1 MRGQRYIN
9 QLKYKWILIY
19 LIQGIG
25 MCAGFSLLISGVYA
39 YFVSFNYGIVLLTFI
54 LSAVVFLS
62 FRPIWKIDEV
72 WVTRYL
78 DSQLPIFE
86 DSASL
91 LLKNDDELSPLEG
104 LQLAKIL
111 SLLPQKGTTKGAS
124 KKLGLAVCCFVIGIT
139 GAFTFVKIKKTVNKS
154 TVVKQLQNSTLSIPE
169 QIAPQISTYLIAI
182 QAPTYTARPL
192 RTQRQFALKVE
203 VGAMVKWTISTN
215 KSLKSFE
222 VIFNDKERI
231 KLKPIDKKAMQWSF
245 SRKIDKPGFYQ
256 LEIDGIKSDLYQIE
270 LIPDHPVN
278 IKITQPKPQTTIDIG
293 QAQKIDLSAI
303 LTDDYGIAAAFISA
317 TMASGKGESVSFT
330 EKKLSFEA
338 NVNNQKTLHLRKH
351 INLKDLGM
359 KPGDELYFF
368 IQAKDNRG
376 QESRSDVY
384 SVSIVDTAELM
395 SMAGMTSG
403 VNLVPEYF
411 RSQRQ
416 IILDTEKLL
425 GENAAL
431 SPDEFKK
438 RSNNLGVDQK
448 LLRLRYGQFLG
459 EENETQI
466 GGGDEHH
473 DDDGH
478 DHGAH
483 QKEEEKFGDVRA
495 IMDKYAHKHDIAE
508 DATFFEPEIKAQ
520 LKAVLNEMWKAELN
534 LRTYKPHEALPF
546 EYKALRLLKD
556 LQQKSRAYVAKTTI
570 KTTAL
575 KMEKRLTGELD
586 KITNPSTT
594 AQFEITDRQRDE
606 LKLLLALLGLH
617 QNGKPFNANE
627 RALLQIGEKQLIA
640 AAATQPASFL
650 AALQSL
656 RRINSQAKPQKNDI
670 EMASNAIFRLVR
682 KDVSQPQAK
691 AEGSNKKISDRYFNN
706 LKNRN

>member
-1 MRGQRYIN
+1 MKGQNYIN
-9 QLKYKWILIY
+9 QLKYKWMAIY
-19 LIQGIG
+19 LIQGITI
-25 MCAGFSLLISGVYA
+25 CVGFSLLAGSIWAAFFSV
-39 YFVSFNYGIVLLTFI
+39 NYIIVLFAFA
-54 LSAVVFLS
+54 LSAFAFLIA
-62 FRPIWKIDEV
+62 RPIWKINDI
-72 WVTRYL
+72 WVARYL
-78 DSQLPIFE
+78 DSQFPILE
-86 DSASL
+86 DSTNL
-91 LLKNDDELSPLEG
+91 LLKNTAELSPLEK
-104 LQLAKIL
+104 LQVAKL
-111 SLLPQKGTTKGAS
+111 TASLPQKGTIKGAA
-124 KKLGLAVCCFVIGIT
+124 KKIIFGFCCLGLGIISVS
-139 GAFTFVKIKKTVNKS
+139 TFGKLDKNNKQHNLGKDNHIDTPTV
-154 TVVKQLQNSTLSIPE
+154 PE
-169 QIAPQISTYLIAI
+169 DVAPQISDYLITI
-182 QAPTYTARPL
+182 QAPAYTAKPL
-192 RTQRQFALKVE
+192 RTQKQFTLKVE
-203 VGAMVKWTISTN
+203 AGAIAKWNISTN
-215 KSLKSFE
+215 KSLRSFE

-231 KLKPIDKKAMQWSF
+231 KLKSTDKNARQWSF

-256 LEIDGIKSDLYQIE
+256 LAIDGGKSDLYQIE
-270 LIPDHPVN
+270 LIPDHPVS

-293 QAQKIDLSAI
+293 QAPKIDLTAI

-330 EKKLSFEA
+330 EKKLGFETSID
-338 NVNNQKTLHLRKH
+338 NQRSLKLKKH
-351 INLKDLGM
+351 INLKSLGM

-425 GENAAL
+425 TEKAKL
-431 SPDEFKK
+431 SQDEFKK

-466 GGGDEHH
+466 GGDEEHH
-473 DDDGH
+473 DGDGH
-478 DHGAH
+478 DHGDH
-483 QKEEEKFGDVRA
+483 KEEKKFGDVQA
-495 IMDKYAHKHDIAE
+495 LMDKYAHKHDIAE

-534 LRTYKPHEALPF
+534 LRTYKPQEALPF

-556 LQQKSRAYVAKTTI
+556 LQQKSRAYVAKTTV

-575 KMEKRLTGELD
+575 KLEKRLTGELD
-586 KITNPSTT
+586 QITNPSKTEK
-594 AQFEITDRQRDE
+594 FEFTDREKED
-606 LKLLLALLGLH
+606 LKILLALLDLH
-617 QNGKPFNANE
+617 QNGKPFNINE
-627 RALLQIGEKQLIA
+627 KALLQTGEKQIIA
-640 AAATQPASFL
+640 AAANQPASFL
-650 AALQSL
+650 AALNSL
-656 RRINSQAKPQKNDI
+656 RKLNSQVRPKRSDI
-670 EMASNAIFRLVR
+670 ETVSNAVYRIIGETAA
-682 KDVSQPQAK
+682 QPRAK
-691 AEGSNKKISDRYFNN
+691 NVGSNKKLSDHYFNN

>member
-1 MRGQRYIN
+1 MQGQRYIN
-9 QLKYKWILIY
+9 QLKYKWITIY
-19 LIQGIG
+19 LIQGAAV
-25 MCAGFSLLISGVYA
+25 CLGFSLLVNSVWT
-39 YFVSFNYGIVLLTFI
+39 YFFRPNYGIALLAFFLAVLVFF
-54 LSAVVFLS
+54 AV
-62 FRPIWKIDEV
+62 RPVWKIDNA
-72 WVTRYL
+72 WVARYL
-78 DSQLPIFE
+78 DTHFPILE

-91 LLKNDDELSPLEG
+91 LLRNPAELS
-104 LQLAKIL
+104 QLAQLQANKTL
-111 SLLPQKGTTKGAS
+111 SLLPQKGTTKGAA
-124 KKLGLAVCCFVIGIT
+124 KKVALGFACLAFGLLSMF
-139 GAFTFVKIKKTVNKS
+139 AFGKLKKIDKETISVEHH
-154 TVVKQLQNSTLSIPE
+154 QNPTIAIPE
-169 QIAPQISTYLIAI
+169 NIAPQIADYSITI
-182 QAPTYTARPL
+182 QAPAYTAKPARS
-192 RTQRQFALKVE
+192 QKQFALKVE
-203 VGAMVKWTISTN
+203 IGATVKWTITTN

-222 VIFNDKERI
+222 VIFNDKERL
-231 KLKPIDKKAMQWSF
+231 KLKSTDKNATHWSF
-245 SRKIDKPGFYQ
+245 SRKIEKAGFYQ
-256 LEIDGIKSDLYQIE
+256 LAIEGTKSDLYQIE

-278 IKITQPKPQTTIDIG
+278 IKIIQPKPQTTIDIG
-293 QAQKIDLSAI
+293 QAAKIDLSAI

-330 EKKLSFEA
+330 EKKLNFET
-338 NVNNQKTLHLRKH
+338 NISNQRSLNLKKH
-351 INLKDLGM
+351 INLKSLGM

-368 IQAKDNRG
+368 IQAKDNKG

-425 GENAAL
+425 AEKASL
-431 SPDEFKK
+431 TQDEFKK

-466 GGGDEHH
+466 GGDDEHH

-478 DHGAH
+478 DHGSNK
-483 QKEEEKFGDVRA
+483 KEEEKFGDVQA
-495 IMDKYAHKHDIAE
+495 LMDKYAHKHDIAE

-534 LRTYKPHEALPF
+534 LRTYKPQEALPF

-575 KMEKRLTGELD
+575 KLEKRLTGELD
-586 KITNPSTT
+586 KITNPSTKV
-594 AQFEITDRQRDE
+594 QFELTDRNREE
-606 LKLLLALLGLH
+606 LKILLALLDLH
-617 QNGKPFNANE
+617 QNGKSFNTNE
-627 RALLQIGEKQLIA
+627 KALLQTGEKQIIA
-640 AAATQPASFL
+640 AAANKPASFL
-650 AALQSL
+650 AALNSL
-656 RRINSQAKPQKNDI
+656 RRLNSQAKPQKRDI
-670 EMASNAIFRLVR
+670 ETVSNAIYRIIG
-682 KDVSQPQAK
+682 KATAQPQAK
-691 AEGSNKKISDRYFNN
+691 NAGSSKQLSANYFNN
-706 LKNRN
+706 LKNGN